1 MASKTAQLPPASIA
15 LQAPHQPQGLCVLLA
30 AIAREVR
37 LIRHPAMYPPAAI
50 VLWDHHLAQEVCAL
64 SAITARVV
72 PMIGRSAAPP
82 WASTALLDHHQAQER
97 SALLDITVLEVP
109 MTSRVVPWATRRQQ
123 EAAVPQAANSNHRVN
138 PPDPTSSYLR

>member
-82 WASTALLDHHQAQER
+82 WASTAPLDHHLLQELR
-97 SALLDITVLEVP
+97 ALSIITASVVP
-109 MTSRVVPWATRRQQ
+109 LTSRVVPWATPRHQ
-123 EAAVPQAANSNHRVN
+123 EVAVPQAASSNHTAS
-138 PPDPTSSYLR
+138 PLETTSSYLR